1 MKKKQVKK
9 PVVSQDDTLRRFVT
23 ANMNV
28 VLKEM
33 EVEATASEKAAVVET
48 VLETIGDALEDLVR
62 GTASL
67 VIESMGDDEDDGED
81 GDD

>member
-1 MKKKQVKK
+1 
-9 PVVSQDDTLRRFVT
+9 
-23 ANMNV
+23 MNV